1 MADEDFEIETG
12 GETETDTP
20 VEEPVTEPEPEP
32 EPVVKPKRGTKS
44 TSLKAPLRN
53 AGSDSVTAT
62 IVKPISGG
70 GFGDCKVALV
80 TFTGDKDDADKGYLS
95 PFKQAPIFVFA
106 DNGAVSYA
114 DGYVNVTA
122 GGTVAFIFKG

>member
-1 MADEDFEIETG
+1 MPDPEEPGTTDPETPVEDPSTETDPVDTG
-12 GETETDTP
+12 GEGSGGESNGGDSEGGESTQESETT
-20 VEEPVTEPEPEP
+20 
-32 EPVVKPKRGTKS
+32 
-44 TSLKAPLRN
+44 
-53 AGSDSVTAT
+53 TAT
-62 IVKPISGG
+62 IIKPISGG

-80 TFTGDKDDADKGYLS
+80 TFSGDKDDQSKGYLS

>member
-1 MADEDFEIETG
+1 MSDEDFEIETG
-12 GETETDTP
+12 GETETEAP

-32 EPVVKPKRGTKS
+32 EPVVKPKKGKTTLKS
-44 TSLKAPLRN
+44 PQRN

-62 IVKPISGG
+62 IIKPISGG

-80 TFTGDKDDADKGYLS
+80 TFSGDKDDADKGYLS

>member
-1 MADEDFEIETG
+1 MSDEDFEIETG
-12 GETETDTP
+12 GETETEVP

-32 EPVVKPKRGTKS
+32 APVVKPKKGKTTLKS
-44 TSLKAPLRN
+44 PQRN

-62 IVKPISGG
+62 IIKPISGG

-80 TFTGDKDDADKGYLS
+80 TFTGDKDDQTKGYLS